1 MQKFFQ
7 RGFIKMV
14 TLLEFVHRMNSET
27 VDALDNFALD
37 STECRKRRPQRQDGG
52 CGTKSELV

>member
-1 MQKFFQ
+1 
-7 RGFIKMV
+7 MV
-14 TLLEFVHRMNSET
+14 TLYEFVHRMNSET

-37 STECRKRRPQRQDGG
+37 STGCKKSRLQGQDGG